1 MKKRLIKTGTM
12 KALLAVALGT
22 SLFSCKKILD
32 VQPQTTLTREN
43 VYRDIYDA
51 DAAVIGVYGKLMGL
65 AEQYVVLNELRADL
79 MEITPNADEA
89 LREISFHSVLP
100 NGTNRY
106 ADPRPFFALINDCND
121 VLKNFKVMLQQNK
134 IKGAEYDMRYSDIGS
149 IRSWLYL
156 QLGIHFGKVPYVT
169 DALENID
176 AVKDA
181 SKYPLIPFN
190 QLLDSLVNF
199 TEALPFKNPYPAG
212 TTLNITVDAANTA
225 RFFIEKNAFL
235 GDLYLWKG
243 NYTKAASYYRA
254 VMEGTGYFLTP
265 GSPQAFDQFKVRY
278 AEVTTN
284 NDLSVGYI
292 RFREMDE
299 RAIVDNNSQGWRSMF
314 ARGQDDI
321 WRWEWLW
328 ELPFNSNFSP
338 VNPFIDLFSNAGGKY
353 LVKPSQP
360 AMDNWNSQTQANG
373 FPYDA
378 RGRMTWKTL
387 GGQPVITK
395 YLYNYLTDGTFT
407 PVSLLQ
413 KNGQWFLNRA
423 AVVHLR
429 FAEAANRDGRSKVAS
444 AFVNNGISGTYPV
457 PSGVTDVTNYANTL
471 SEPYPYNF
479 DARMGDFPRY
489 RGDWHR
495 HNGIRGRARLTVN
508 PFPAS
513 GDVTAAVED
522 QIITEDGLEL
532 AYEGHRWPDLLR
544 VALRRNDP
552 SYLAR
557 KVGDRLRK
565 DGYVAEASRAEARL
579 STTDGLYLPFKW
591 Q

>member
-1 MKKRLIKTGTM
+1 MKKRLIKTGTV
-12 KALLAVALGT
+12 KALIAVALT
-22 SLFSCKKILD
+22 ASFFSCKKILD
-32 VQPQTTLTREN
+32 VQPQTALTREN
-43 VYRDIYDA
+43 VYRDVYDA

-79 MEITPNADEA
+79 MEVTPNADEA
-89 LREISFHSVLP
+89 LREISFHSERL
-100 NGTNRY
+100 GGANRY
-106 ADPRPFFALINDCND
+106 ADPRPFFSLINDCND

-134 IKGAEYDMRYSDIGS
+134 IKQAEYDMRYSDIGS

-212 TTLNITVDAANTA
+212 TTLNITVDASNTA

-243 NYTKAASYYRA
+243 AYTKAATYYRA
-254 VMEGTGYFLTP
+254 VMEGTGYFIA
-265 GSPQAFDQFKVRY
+265 GGGEDFFNFFRVRY
-278 AEVTTN
+278 ASVTDN
-284 NDLSVGYI
+284 NDISVGYI

-314 ARGQDDI
+314 ARGQDKI
-321 WRWEWLW
+321 WQWEWLW

-360 AMDNWNSQTQANG
+360 AIDNWNSQTQANG

-395 YLYNYLTDGTFT
+395 YLYNYLTDGTFA
-407 PVSLLQ
+407 PASLLQ

-429 FAEAANRDGRSKVAS
+429 FAEAANMDGRRKIAY
-444 AFVNNGISGTYPV
+444 AFYNNGIPGTYAAPT
-457 PSGVTDVTNYANTL
+457 GTTDVTNYQNTL
-471 SEPYPYNF
+471 SESYPYNF
-479 DARMGDFPRY
+479 DGRQGDFPRY
-489 RGDWHR
+489 RGDWYR
-495 HNGIRGRARLTVN
+495 ANGIRGRARLVNTVI
-508 PFPAS
+508 PAGADS
-513 GDVTAAVED
+513 TRTIED
-522 QIITEDGLEL
+522 QVINEDALEL

-552 SYLAR
+552 SFLAK

-565 DGYVAEASRAEARL
+565 DGYAAEASRAEARL
-579 STTDGLYLPFKW
+579 STIDGLYLPFKW
-591 Q
+591 N